1 MSHEFKYELDKVR
14 ESLLIHREMAY
25 RHALKHAGYLPRS
38 IDVAVEKNREFIKTG
53 KSK

>member
-1 MSHEFKYELDKVR
+1 MSGVLVKRWPFTEAEVR
-14 ESLLIHREMAY
+14 EQAY
-25 RHALKHAGYLPRS
+25 RHALKYAGYLPRS